1 MSKKHIIVFLVIILL
16 FLIFS
21 CLGFYYHDE
30 IEKIINGET
39 WKYIDNYEEIESVQS
54 LGCLGRKNL
63 CVCTKEGIKVFSN
76 SKLVSKQDTT
86 ISGFVS
92 DSNGIFSALY
102 INDSKTLYLIKNG
115 EIILSKSID
124 INPKTLCVN
133 KNGYI
138 IILYSQVGYKT
149 GIRVYKSNGE
159 EILTTYLANSYATC
173 AKISNDEKSLL
184 VGEVDSSGI
193 KVRSKIKSI
202 DLNDKKVSEI
212 DLPLGRIALD
222 IQNYG
227 NKLLVKADDGIYEID
242 NKTKSIKILVS
253 YDDQNVLNAYIEGS
267 NGITIIKE
275 DSDSDEYELV
285 YYNNDSKLSV
295 PFSEFPQDIDIYD
308 NTVVLNFGS
317 EIWIIKNGH
326 LKSKIAITE
335 ALSSMNIFSD
345 GKELA
350 LVFRSS
356 IKVFKI

>member
-1 MSKKHIIVFLVIILL
+1 MSKKHIIIFLVIILL
-16 FLIFS
+16 FLVFS
-21 CLGFYYHDE
+21 GIGFYYHDE

-39 WKYIDNYEEIESVQS
+39 WNYIDNYEEVKSVQS
-54 LGCLGRKNL
+54 LGCFGRKNL
-63 CVCTKEGIKVFSN
+63 CICTKEGLKTYSN
-76 SKLVSKQDTT
+76 NKLVSKQDAT
-86 ISGFVS
+86 ITGFMS
-92 DSNGIFSALY
+92 DSNGIYSVLF

-115 EIILSKSID
+115 EIVLTKSID
-124 INPKTLCVN
+124 ITPKMLNVN

-138 IILYSQVGYKT
+138 IILYSQIGYKT
-149 GIRVYKSNGE
+149 GIKVYKSNGE

-184 VGEVDSSGI
+184 ICEVDSSGI
-193 KVRSKIKSI
+193 KVKSKIKSI
-202 DLNDKKVSEI
+202 SLANKEVDEI

-222 IQNYG
+222 IKNHN
-227 NKLLVKADDGIYEID
+227 NKFLVKADDGIYEVD
-242 NKTKSIKILVS
+242 GNTKSIKILVS

-267 NGITIIKE
+267 NDITVIKE
-275 DSDSDEYELV
+275 DTDSDEYVLV
-285 YYNNDSKLSV
+285 YYNNDSKITV
-295 PFSEFPQDIDIYD
+295 PFNEFPQDIDIYD

-326 LKSKIAITE
+326 LKNKIAITE

-350 LVFRSS
+350 LVFRNA